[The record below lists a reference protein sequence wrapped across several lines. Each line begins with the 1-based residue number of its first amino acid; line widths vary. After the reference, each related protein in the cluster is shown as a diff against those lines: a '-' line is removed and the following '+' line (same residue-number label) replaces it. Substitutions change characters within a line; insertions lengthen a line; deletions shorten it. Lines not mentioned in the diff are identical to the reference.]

1 MAGPKGLE
9 YQSVSIRDTP
19 PSKTELEAMLD
30 AHEGQYKLFN
40 TSTSYDPEIKNRLPG
55 MTMEEKITLLSAQ
68 GIQSRDRSD
77 RRWSAATGFKPEIGV
92 YTGKKRRLNIFMS
105 YEIPNEWVNAVN
117 QGDVD
122 RIMKCYDDNASL
134 LATFA
139 ADPIRTRE
147 GIRAYF
153 DGFTAREG
161 AGVRILEGS
170 VVHDSCGNEGYL
182 ATGLYE
188 FFYTKNGSEIRHPA
202 RFTFMVGLIHRRGI
216 QHHHSSLIP
225 SS

>member
-1 MAGPKGLE
+1 
-9 YQSVSIRDTP
+9 
-19 PSKTELEAMLD
+19 
-30 AHEGQYKLFN
+30 
-40 TSTSYDPEIKNRLPG
+40 
-55 MTMEEKITLLSAQ
+55 
-68 GIQSRDRSD
+68 
-77 RRWSAATGFKPEIGV
+77 
-92 YTGKKRRLNIFMS
+92 MS

-139 ADPIRTRE
+139 SDPIRTRE

-170 VVHDSCGNEGYL
+170 VVHDSCGNDGYL

-188 FFYTKNGSEIRHPA
+188 FFYTENGSEIRHPA
-202 RFTFMVGLIHRRGI
+202 RFTFMVRVDSSERI